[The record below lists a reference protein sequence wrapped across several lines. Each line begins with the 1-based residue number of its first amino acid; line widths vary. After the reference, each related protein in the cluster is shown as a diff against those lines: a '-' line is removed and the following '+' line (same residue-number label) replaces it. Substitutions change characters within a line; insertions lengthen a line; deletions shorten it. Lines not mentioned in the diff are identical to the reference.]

1 MAAFVIQ
8 NGPGV
13 PRVNRGQPLNAGTI
27 AAVNNAVAFAIPSPR
42 EFVLN
47 KIVIATAGN
56 LSGGTFLLECSI
68 DGGNTWFVVP
78 AQASDVTQTGAA
90 DTAASFAAR
99 YDVSGLDG
107 GGLFRFGATA
117 LTSGS
122 GAVWIAMA

>member
-1 MAAFVIQ
+1 MAAFVVV

-27 AAVNNAVAFAIPSPR
+27 AAANNAVAFSLPSPR

-56 LSGGTFLLECSI
+56 LSGGTFLLEGSI
-68 DGGNTWFVVP
+68 DGGNTFFVIP
-78 AQASDVTQTGAA
+78 AQSSDVTATGAV
-90 DTAASFAAR
+90 DTAATFAAR
-99 YDVSGLDG
+99 YDVSGLDAG
-107 GGLFRFGATA
+107 CLFRFGATA

>member
-1 MAAFVIQ
+1 MAFTVV

-27 AAVNNAVAFAIPSPR
+27 AAANNAVAFTLPSPR

-47 KIVIATAGN
+47 KIVIATTGN
-56 LSGGTFLLECSI
+56 LTGGTFVLEGSI

-78 AQASDVTQTGAA
+78 AQASDVTQAGAA

-99 YDVSGLDG
+99 YDVSGLDANC
-107 GGLFRFGATA
+107 LFRFGATA